1 MGAVIH
7 YPKFYHY
14 AGKADSDK
22 DWIMARMAVIPPE
35 KQEEVAREYE
45 RRFLHKDKHFGRR
58 IANEYLQGVAVEY
71 RDELRRKG
79 LIK

>member
-7 YPKFYHY
+7 YPKFYYY
-14 AGKADSDK
+14 AGREGSDR

-45 RRFLHKDKHFGRR
+45 RRYLVKSQQQGRENANRYLH
-58 IANEYLQGVAVEY
+58 GVAVEY

-79 LIK
+79 LI

>member
-45 RRFLHKDKHFGRR
+45 RRFCTR
-58 IANEYLQGVAVEY
+58 ISILGAGLPMNTFKV
-71 RDELRRKG
+71 LRWNAATN
-79 LIK
+79 